1 MDGPASDPELSQA
14 LGLLDRTQEL
24 IRTIF
29 LGLSLQ
35 YKSFDLQRRQLLA
48 QAEGAPWQ
56 GRDPREVQSAASL
69 ITLCALFG
77 FQKQTEDLARQEA
90 LAGGCPDMTDVK
102 LGAAIILVALIRL
115 VRLQKRLQAGS
126 REETLSEQ
134 EAALEEDLDE
144 GEGS

>member
-115 VRLQKRLQAGS
+115 VRLQRQLQAGGGK
-126 REETLSEQ
+126 ETLPER

>member
-1 MDGPASDPELSQA
+1 MDGPVSDPELSQA

-115 VRLQKRLQAGS
+115 VRLQKQLQAGS